1 MRQALSALLL
11 LLAACA
17 GPQPPDMKDPASVA
31 RAFVDAFNA
40 RDLPRMLPLVDQV
53 NMDALKAALSE
64 GPNGPAWQGIFNPE
78 AVLVIGREQGKVEG
92 PRYDRRDA
100 YVKVGED
107 EGDAY
112 LVVLV
117 RQKDDSWMIAE
128 NTLMSDTKF
137 MALSEEP
144 AKEKN

>member
-11 LLAACA
+11 LLLAACG

-53 NMDALKAALSE
+53 NMDVLKAALNE
-64 GPNGPAWQGIFNPE
+64 GPEGPAWQGIFNPQ
-78 AVLVIGREQGKVEG
+78 AALIIGREQGKVEG

-100 YVKVGED
+100 FVKVGED

-128 NTLMSDTKF
+128 NTLMSDAKF

-144 AKEKN
+144 PKKR